1 MTDSESEIA
10 SQLLGGHQDDSDPG
24 LESDTGPV
32 ASGSHHVS
40 SSNNW
45 AGKNQY
51 ENSPRI
57 GDTRVHAAL
66 LEYHRRNITN
76 KDTISQLLKAD
87 HNISLMVHV
96 T

>member
-51 ENSPRI
+51 ENSREFRFLYRHR
-57 GDTRVHAAL
+57 TL
-66 LEYHRRNITN
+66 LRKCFSKHVLGIQGFM
-76 KDTISQLLKAD
+76 QLY
-87 HNISLMVHV
+87 
-96 T
+96 